1 MINTGIF
8 IGNTGLPDYNTSYNE
23 VPNMTRMIY
32 CEKLGK
38 EAEGL
43 EAPPYPGEI
52 GQRIYKHISKQ
63 AWLAWLNHQT
73 MLINEYRL
81 SLIDPKSRQ
90 FLEQEMEKFLFGG
103 GSDKPTGYTPP
114 KDE

>member
-1 MINTGIF
+1 
-8 IGNTGLPDYNTSYNE
+8 
-23 VPNMTRMIY
+23 MTRMIY

-38 EAEGL
+38 EAERL

-90 FLEQEMEKFLFGG
+90 FLEQEMENFYSAAAATNPRDTHHQKMNRVLDSRSFKRFN
-103 GSDKPTGYTPP
+103 
-114 KDE
+114 